1 MSGTFIAS
9 HVAGRL
15 RLRHPELRRTGRN
28 AELATLLGGW
38 EGVTGAEGKPACGSI
53 VLRYDPARLSP
64 AEAQAR
70 VAALFTGAEA
80 ADEVDGTGDETV
92 SQDDGLS
99 LWSFNR
105 PAKIGM
111 LTALAGTLVALS
123 VGKKLHAVF
132 GALHVAF
139 LLVHLANHR
148 KKILQ

>member
-1 MSGTFIAS
+1 MSGTCIAS
-9 HVAGRL
+9 HVPGRL
-15 RLRHPELRRTGRN
+15 RVRHPDLRRTGRN
-28 AELATLLGGW
+28 IEAAATMAGW
-38 EGVTGAEGKPACGSI
+38 DGVTAAEGKPACGSI
-53 VLRYDPARLSP
+53 VLRYDPARLVP
-64 AEAQAR
+64 GEAEARISAMFA
-70 VAALFTGAEA
+70 VNGTVEEPAGA
-80 ADEVDGTGDETV
+80 V
-92 SQDDGLS
+92 SPEEGLS

>member
-28 AELATLLGGW
+28 AELAALLGGW

-53 VLRYDPARLSP
+53 VLRYDPARLLP
-64 AEAQAR
+64 AEAEAR
-70 VAALFTGAEA
+70 ISALFPVAKAEVVVA
-80 ADEVDGTGDETV
+80 GEADSPE
-92 SQDDGLS
+92 DGLS

-123 VGKKLHAVF
+123 VGKQLHAVF